1 MSVPTSI
8 SRLLAKNVAFTAG
21 KAVKQG
27 TASNEV
33 TAIAATTDIPLGLY
47 VSPENVT
54 AAETNAMT
62 ISGAVAVGGPT
73 KGLAGAAVAAGDQVV
88 VDADG
93 DLVPKAAAG
102 WVVGT
107 ALSPAANGEYFDIFV
122 NIRKEPA

>member
-62 ISGAVAVGGPT
+62 IAGAVAVLGPS
-73 KGLAGAAVAAGDQVV
+73 KGLAGASVAAGDSVV

-107 ALSPAANGEYFDIFV
+107 ALSPAAAGEYFDILI